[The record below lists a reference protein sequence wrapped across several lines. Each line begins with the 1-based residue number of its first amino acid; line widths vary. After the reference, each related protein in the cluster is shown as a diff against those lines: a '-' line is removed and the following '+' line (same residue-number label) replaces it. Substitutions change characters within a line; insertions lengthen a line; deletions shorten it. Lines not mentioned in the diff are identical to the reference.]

1 MEDVKFAD
9 YYENWITTYKAG
21 AIRDVTMQKYQM
33 ALNWVR
39 KLAPDLTLS
48 QINRLTYQKL
58 LNDYAKEHE
67 RQTTIDFHHLIKA
80 SILDAID
87 EGLMQRDPTRKV
99 VIKGKRPAKKKP
111 KFLSKAELEAMLN
124 TLELGDTPSMD
135 WMILV
140 IAKTGLRYSE
150 ALALTPADFDFKNL
164 QLSVTKTWNYKSK
177 EGGFADTKNRSSI
190 RKISIDWKL
199 ALQLSELTKNLP
211 EDEPIFVEK
220 GKTAYNSTINGCLAR
235 KCKQAKV
242 PVIAVHGL
250 RHTHASILLY
260 EGVSVAS
267 VARRLGHSNMSTTQ
281 KVYLHVITEL
291 ENKDNNLIMGALC
304 SL

>member
-1 MEDVKFAD
+1 MEDMKFAD

-21 AIRDVTMQKYQM
+21 AVRDVTMKKYRM
-33 ALNWVR
+33 ALVWLR
-39 KLAPDLTLS
+39 KLAPDLMIS
-48 QINRLTYQKL
+48 QINRLTYQNL
-58 LNDYAKEHE
+58 LNEYAKEHE
-67 RQTTIDFHHLIKA
+67 HQTTTDFHHLLKA

-87 EGLMQRDPTRKV
+87 DGLIQRDPTRKV
-99 VIKGKRPAKKKP
+99 VIKGKRPSKKKP
-111 KFLSKAELEAMLN
+111 KFLSRAELETLLN
-124 TLELGDTPSMD
+124 TLELGNVPNMD
-135 WMILV
+135 WLILV

-164 QLSVTKTWNYKSK
+164 QLSVTKTWDYKNK

-190 RKISIDWKL
+190 RKIPIDWKL
-199 ALQLSELTKNLP
+199 ALQLSELTKDLP
-211 EDEPIFVEK
+211 EDDPIFIEK
-220 GKTAYNSTINGCLAR
+220 GKVTYNSTINDFLTR

-260 EGVSVAS
+260 AGVSVAS

-281 KVYLHVITEL
+281 KVYLHIITEL

-304 SL
+304 NL

>member
-1 MEDVKFAD
+1 MEDVIFAD
-9 YYENWITTYKAG
+9 YYENWIMTYKAG

-39 KLAPDLTLS
+39 KLVPDLTLS
-48 QINRLTYQKL
+48 QINRLTYQNL

-67 RQTTIDFHHLIKA
+67 RQTTIDFHHLLKA

-87 EGLMQRDPTRKV
+87 DGLMQRDPTRKV
-99 VIKGKRPAKKKP
+99 VIKGKRPTKKKP

-135 WMILV
+135 WLILV

-211 EDEPIFVEK
+211 EDEPIFIEK
-220 GKTAYNSTINGCLAR
+220 GKVAYNSTINGCLAR
-235 KCKQAKV
+235 KCRQAKV

-260 EGVSVAS
+260 AGVSVAS